1 MNKTVL
7 LVAHSDG
14 RDGRVAP
21 LLEAKGYRV
30 EWRCPMAG
38 EMLPDNAEDY
48 AGAVVFGG
56 VQSANDTETV
66 PFMRHEL
73 DWIARVASSGTP
85 FLGICLG
92 AQLLAK
98 ALGGKVG
105 RHPEGLHEIG
115 YYPLTPTAAG
125 RGLIPDR
132 FHVYHWHKEGFEVPA
147 CAELLASGE
156 CFINQAFRYGTT
168 AYGLQFHPEVT
179 PSVMRHWLKVAGH
192 DLPNRPGSQCE
203 AAQLAGCERH
213 DPALHD
219 WADEF
224 LGRWINRD
232 LQPADS
238 ERQ

>member
-38 EMLPDNAEDY
+38 EMLPDHTEDY

-66 PFMRHEL
+66 PYMRHEL
-73 DWIARVASSGTP
+73 DWIGRFASSAKP

-98 ALGGKVG
+98 ALGAKVG

-115 YYPLTPTAAG
+115 YYPLTPTPAG
-125 RGLIPDR
+125 RGLIPEQ

-147 CAELLASGE
+147 CAELLATGQ
-156 CFINQAFRYGTT
+156 CFENQAFRYGTT

-179 PSVMRHWLKVAGH
+179 PAVMRHWLKVAGH
-192 DLPNRPGSQCE
+192 ELPNRPGAQCE
-203 AAQLAGCERH
+203 TTQLAGSERH
-213 DPALHD
+213 DPAMHD
-219 WADEF
+219 WADGF

-232 LQPADS
+232 LQAADS
-238 ERQ
+238 QR